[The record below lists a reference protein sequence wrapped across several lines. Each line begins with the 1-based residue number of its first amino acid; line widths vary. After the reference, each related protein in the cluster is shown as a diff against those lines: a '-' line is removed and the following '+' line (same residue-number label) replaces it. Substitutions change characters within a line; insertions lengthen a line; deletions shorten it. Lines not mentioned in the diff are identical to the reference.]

1 MVRRLDERTWSESSS
16 SNITLGQ
23 LAFITAINEKIR
35 IYDKSSEDMIADGD
49 YLKDVLLERPEL
61 KNVEILYL
69 NATGSK
75 TLWVEIE
82 L

>member
-1 MVRRLDERTWSESSS
+1 MVKRLNERAWSESSS
-16 SNITLGQ
+16 STITLGQ

-35 IYDKSSEDMIADGD
+35 IYDKSSEDMIADGE

-75 TLWVEIE
+75 TLWVEIR